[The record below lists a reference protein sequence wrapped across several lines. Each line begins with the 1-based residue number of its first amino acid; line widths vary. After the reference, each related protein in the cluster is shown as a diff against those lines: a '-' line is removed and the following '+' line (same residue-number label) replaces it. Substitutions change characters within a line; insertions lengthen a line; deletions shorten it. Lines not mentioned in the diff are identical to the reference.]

1 MAATTVLDAQFAE
14 RISMIKSRGV
24 KNGRPYIWLGLEE
37 ENIKRLKQGK
47 PIFFD
52 MGEIGIENFDM
63 LISYG
68 KNQQAIMQDMGIV
81 GVHPH
86 PPKTNSNTGEKPNE

>member
-1 MAATTVLDAQFAE
+1 
-14 RISMIKSRGV
+14 MIKATGV

-37 ENIKRLKQGK
+37 GNIQRLKEGK

-52 MGEIGIENFDM
+52 MGEVGIENFDM

-68 KNQQAIMQDMGIV
+68 TDQQEIMKQMGHSPDSTQSE
-81 GVHPH
+81 G
-86 PPKTNSNTGEKPNE
+86 KK